1 MSNSPDENYRP
12 QFTAFLSDSRHQQD
26 ANLVT
31 WHTIKL
37 MNDEMVRNNV
47 PMTQAHFEAATRSLL
62 QGDTICRFLA
72 AENQHVLLSNG
83 SGFVYQAGFVFH
95 GGLSLIQAGQDAVA
109 EAFGNLRNRL
119 TP

>member
-1 MSNSPDENYRP
+1 MSNSLEENYRP
-12 QFTAFLSDSRHQQD
+12 QFTAFLSDSRHQQH

-83 SGFVYQAGFVFH
+83 SGFIYRAGFIFH
-95 GGLSLIQAGQDAVA
+95 GGLNLIQEGQDALA
-109 EAFGNLRNRL
+109 EAFRNFRSQ
-119 TP
+119 